1 VPSTRVTSIRPSTRS
16 LLGVLNPNSVDGHL
30 YLAWFLE
37 GTGRLSDALK
47 EYELAQELDPKED
60 HLSKGLA
67 AQGKYDEAIGLMR
80 RALIIDPD
88 DGYLHYEL
96 ADIYAKKGDY
106 KDWLREQQR
115 SVVLFGSPELVVPL
129 GDAFAKA
136 GYRGAMQVLAAD
148 LERLQ
153 VQQRIYMP
161 IRLAEVYTALGD
173 EERAFYWLEDAYNHY
188 RLGYSDSADGGMM
201 WLKGDP
207 WFAPLRS
214 DDRFNNLAWRVGL
227 PR

>member
-1 VPSTRVTSIRPSTRS
+1 MPSTRVTSIRPSTRS

-188 RLGYSDSADGGMM
+188 RLG
-201 WLKGDP
+201 
-207 WFAPLRS
+207 
-214 DDRFNNLAWRVGL
+214 
-227 PR
+227 